1 MLKQPKNPMADTVKE
16 KEAPAI
22 AAVSGAYGMSWQT
35 IILGVGAAVAIAAA
49 GVWYYKYRYKHVP
62 VPIAPPPAA
71 QLAPAAHVLQQDLH
85 SDAGGTQARTHARGI
100 APAVVSFAPIVPIV
114 PVASID
120 PILPLTKTAT
130 IGDTRDDAT
139 IAASCPYVPRLVIPS
154 MEREEREGPRLHRT
168 RRREHDSHR
177 SDRHSRHTEK
187 RVDSLLYP
195 PPEDKI
201 VRM

>member
-1 MLKQPKNPMADTVKE
+1 MADTVKE

-62 VPIAPPPAA
+62 VPT
-71 QLAPAAHVLQQDLH
+71 APAAHVLQQDLH
-85 SDAGGTQARTHARGI
+85 SDAGGTQARTHTRGI

-154 MEREEREGPRLHRT
+154 TEREERQGPRLHRT

-177 SDRHSRHTEK
+177 SDRHSRPTEK
-187 RVDSLLYP
+187 RVDPFLYP